1 MQIPEHEK
9 SNASPDVASRKV
21 SYASSSVGIFWAIKP
36 PGIPLILLDHRCSL
50 DVAELYGDMLT
61 CPHGHYDIWEEWRK
75 APTDVQ
81 RDARS
86 VVVASEYEEWPRGR
100 VVFDA
105 IHQEFTCYA
114 DVQVLRRPSLIATI
128 QQRFGLP
135 IERTKMM
142 WDSHYRSTML
152 LGS

>member
-1 MQIPEHEK
+1 MQKPEYEK
-9 SNASPDVASRKV
+9 SNAAPNAASSKV
-21 SYASSSVGIFWAIKP
+21 SYASTSVGIFWAIKP

-50 DVAELYGDMLT
+50 DLAELYGDMLT

-75 APTDVQ
+75 APADVPME
-81 RDARS
+81 ARA

-114 DVQVLRRPSLIATI
+114 DIQILRRTDLLAKI
-128 QQRFGLP
+128 RGKFGLP
-135 IERTKMM
+135 NERTKTIR
-142 WDSHYRSTML
+142 DNHYLSTMRL
-152 LGS
+152 MK